1 MLLKITAYENF
12 FSGGMD
18 IFWDNNNN
26 KLSTQTEITNFWSS
40 FQIATYNYSLDSCV
54 NNSEWLVISAN
65 TLSTSMRTEFSRQD
79 KKVNS
84 FPLLSTLFAATK
96 GARMYL
102 LG

>member
-1 MLLKITAYENF
+1 MLLKITVYEFF
-12 FSGGMD
+12 FSGGVD
-18 IFWDNNNN
+18 IFWDNNN
-26 KLSTQTEITNFWSS
+26 KLSTQKKITNFWSS

-54 NNSEWLVISAN
+54 NISEWFVISAN

-96 GARMYL
+96 GARM
-102 LG
+102 